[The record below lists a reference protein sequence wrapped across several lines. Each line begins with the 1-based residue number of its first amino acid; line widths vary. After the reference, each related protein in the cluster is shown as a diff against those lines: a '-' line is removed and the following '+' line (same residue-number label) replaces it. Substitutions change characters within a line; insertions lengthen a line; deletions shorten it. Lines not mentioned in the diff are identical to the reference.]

1 MILYFHGGYWVSGDL
16 NSEDLGCRAII
27 AHGNAVLLTSFSY
40 RFAPENALKWTAA
53 HTADFGGDVPKGFTA
68 GGAMSGAQLAAICAI
83 RVRNYLRGVRL
94 TGQILIVPTVLS
106 WQGPED
112 IPAEWAARINS
123 LGGNGSAPVL
133 DEASWQRFLN
143 LLAVPDSEK
152 RRGENF
158 LVWGSLEGLPLA
170 YLAING
176 LDPIRDEGRLY
187 EELLRKADVQTRTD
201 FYAGLP
207 NMFV

>member
-1 MILYFHGGYWVSGDL
+1 M
-16 NSEDLGCRAII
+16 
-27 AHGNAVLLTSFSY
+27 
-40 RFAPENALKWTAA
+40 
-53 HTADFGGDVPKGFTA
+53 
-68 GGAMSGAQLAAICAI
+68 
-83 RVRNYLRGVRL
+83 
-94 TGQILIVPTVLS
+94 PTVLS
-106 WQGPED
+106 WLDPEG

-123 LGGNGSAPVL
+123 HDENRSAPVL
-133 DEASWQRFLN
+133 DEASWQRFPN

-152 RRGENF
+152 RKGENF
-158 LVWGSLEGLPLA
+158 LVQGSLEGLPLA